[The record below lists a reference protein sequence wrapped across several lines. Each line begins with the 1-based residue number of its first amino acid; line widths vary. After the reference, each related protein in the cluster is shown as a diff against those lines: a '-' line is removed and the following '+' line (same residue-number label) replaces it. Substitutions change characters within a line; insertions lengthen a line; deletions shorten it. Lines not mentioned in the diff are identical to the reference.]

1 MMSSSR
7 RYPRRTEDDDDG
19 DESEF
24 ADEAVE
30 ADDDV
35 TESDEDEKDGFD
47 DRPPGG
53 RCHRPV
59 THGGKNGLKLR
70 NGVSQNHSHVFR
82 SLLLSSS
89 VSGL

>member
-7 RYPRRTEDDDDG
+7 WYPRRTEDDDDG

-30 ADDDV
+30 ADDDD
-35 TESDEDEKDGFD
+35 TEDDEDEKDGFD

-53 RCHRPV
+53 MCHRPV
-59 THGGKNGLKLR
+59 THGEKTG
-70 NGVSQNHSHVFR
+70 
-82 SLLLSSS
+82 
-89 VSGL
+89 